1 MYDADRV
8 NKKEAR
14 QNTLKEFLSF
24 SYFFC
29 SYVVATIKKSK
40 HAILSKRDSYLGKIK
55 LKSFK
60 ENDK

>member
-8 NKKEAR
+8 NKKEAG
-14 QNTLKEFLSF
+14 QNTLKEF

-40 HAILSKRDSYLGKIK
+40 HAILSKRFLFGKNK
-55 LKSFK
+55 TEKF
-60 ENDK
+60 